1 MGFIKI
7 KKKKKA
13 IIISIK
19 GYKLTNKERLILS
32 KEKPWGLILFKR
44 NIKTIIQT
52 KYLIQEIKKLTKDK
66 NFPILID
73 EEGSTVSRLVNI
85 INHNISASYFGNLYS
100 INNKLCVKIYKKYLN
115 SLCKNLRNIGIN
127 INTIPVLD
135 ILRKNTNKVIG
146 VRSFSNKKE
155 IVKKL
160 GQITVK
166 ECHINKIVAV
176 IKHIPGHGCAT
187 LDSHLK
193 MPKVRLNANHLNK
206 NDFFP
211 FKKNTAKMAMTAHI
225 LYQKIDSNNVAT
237 FSKKIIKEI
246 IRKKIG
252 YKGILMSDDISMKA
266 LKYDLITNAK
276 KSLKA
281 GCNLVL
287 YCAGNIN
294 DNFKLIKS
302 LPYID
307 KFTAK
312 KTSEI
317 YKILR

>member
-1 MGFIKI
+1 M
-7 KKKKKA
+7 KKKA

-19 GYKLTNKERLILS
+19 SYQITNKEKLLLA
-32 KEKPWGLILFKR
+32 KENPWGIILFKR
-44 NIKTIIQT
+44 NIKSLDQIKFLT
-52 KYLIQEIKKLTKDK
+52 KNIRKLTKNK
-66 NFPILID
+66 HFPILID
-73 EEGSTVSRLVNI
+73 EEGSTVSRLRNI
-85 INHNISASYFGNLYS
+85 IHHNISANYFGKLYFL
-100 INNKLCVKIYKKYLN
+100 NKRSCVRMYKEYLK

-135 ILRKNTNKVIG
+135 VLRNNTSKVLLNRI
-146 VRSFSNKKE
+146 FSNKKY

-160 GQITVK
+160 GEITVK
-166 ECHINKIVAV
+166 ECHNNKIINV

-187 LDSHLK
+187 IDSHYK
-193 MPKVRLNANHLNK
+193 MPIVNLSYKKLNDI
-206 NDFFP
+206 DFFP
-211 FKKNTAKMAMTAHI
+211 FKGNPAKLAMTAHI
-225 LYQKIDSNNVAT
+225 LYKKIDKENVTT
-237 FSKKIIKEI
+237 FSKKTINEI

-252 YKGILMSDDISMKA
+252 FKGILMSDDISMKA

-276 KSLKA
+276 KSLDS

-294 DNFKLIKS
+294 DSLKLIKS
-302 LPYID
+302 VPYID
-307 KFTAK
+307 KFTIK